1 MGRGGG
7 SGGTDQA
14 DERIR
19 PTGPIIPISPISPI
33 SRIGPITRRTT
44 SSDEAIIKRKA
55 KEPQLPAFR
64 DGLSFDD
71 VLLVPQRTEVLPTEV
86 DLTTTF
92 LKGITLRT
100 PIVSAPMDTVT
111 DARLAI
117 AMAREGGVGVLH
129 RNMTLEQQAEAVDRV
144 KRSESGVIT
153 KPFKLEADKNLQD
166 ALDLMDRFHISGVP
180 IVSTDGKLV
189 GILTN
194 RDIRFETDFEQPI
207 SARMTSKNL
216 ITAPVGTTLDQAQ
229 EMLKEHRIEK
239 LPLVDADGILRG
251 LITIK
256 DLLKIQRHPLAT
268 KDPKGRLIVGAAI
281 GSLRQPYERAKA
293 LFDAGVDFVVIDAAH
308 GHSRG
313 VMSCL
318 KMLKEKLPDLKVIAG
333 NVATKQ
339 ATRDLAELGADGLR
353 VGIGAGSICTT
364 RVIAGVGVPQFTAV
378 LECCEEAQRLGVP
391 TIADGGIRSSGDIVK
406 CLAAGA
412 DTVMMGN
419 MFAGC
424 EESPGEVEIFRNRA
438 YKVYR
443 GMGSVGAMRQGSSDR
458 YMQMGGVIVPEG
470 IEGRVP
476 FKGPLSDT
484 MTQLIG
490 GIRSGMGYVGAAS
503 LSDLRSRAEFLKI
516 TNAALRES
524 HPHDVQ
530 ITKEP
535 PNYSSPYAGSEGE

>member
-1 MGRGGG
+1 M
-7 SGGTDQA
+7 
-14 DERIR
+14 
-19 PTGPIIPISPISPI
+19 
-33 SRIGPITRRTT
+33 
-44 SSDEAIIKRKA
+44 
-55 KEPQLPAFR
+55 
-64 DGLSFDD
+64 
-71 VLLVPQRTEVLPTEV
+71 EV
-86 DLTTTF
+86 DLSTSF
-92 LKGITLRT
+92 LPGVTLRV

-117 AMAREGGVGVLH
+117 AIAREGGVGVLH
-129 RNMTLEQQAEAVDRV
+129 RNMTIDLQAESVDRV

-153 KPFKLEADKNLQD
+153 KPFKLEADKTLQD
-166 ALDLMDRFHISGVP
+166 ALNVMERFHISGVP
-180 IVSTDGKLV
+180 IVDLEGHLV

-194 RDIRFETDFEQPI
+194 RDIRFETDYDRPI
-207 SARMTSKNL
+207 SERMTTKDL
-216 ITAPVGTTLDQAQ
+216 VTAPVGTTLEEAQ

-239 LPLVDADGILRG
+239 LPLVDDAGYLRG

-256 DLLKIQRHPLAT
+256 DIMKVARHPLAT
-268 KDPKGRLIVGAAI
+268 KDSKGRLVVGAAI
-281 GSLRQPYERAKA
+281 GALKEPFERAKA
-293 LFDAGVDFVVIDAAH
+293 LHDAGADFVVIDAAH
-308 GHSRG
+308 GHSKG

-318 KMLKEKLPDLKVIAG
+318 KMLKDRLPDLKVIAG
-333 NVATKQ
+333 NVASKQ
-339 ATRDLAELGADGLR
+339 AVKDLVALGADGLR

-364 RVIAGVGVPQFTAV
+364 RVVAGVGVPQFTAV
-378 LECCEEAQRLGVP
+378 LECCEEANNLGIP

-412 DTVMMGN
+412 STVMMGN

-458 YMQMGGVIVPEG
+458 YMQTGGVIVPEG
-470 IEGRVP
+470 VEGRVP

-484 MTQLIG
+484 TTQLIG
-490 GIRSGMGYVGAAS
+490 GMRSGMGYVGANT
-503 LSDLRSRAEFLKI
+503 LPELRKNAEFLKI
-516 TNAALRES
+516 TNAGLRES

-535 PNYSSPYAGSEGE
+535 PNYSSPWSGAENE